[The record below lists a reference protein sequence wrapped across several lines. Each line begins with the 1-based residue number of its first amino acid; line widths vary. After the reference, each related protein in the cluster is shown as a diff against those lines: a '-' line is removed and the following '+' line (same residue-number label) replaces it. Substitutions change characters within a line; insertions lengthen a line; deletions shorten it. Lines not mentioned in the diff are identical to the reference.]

1 MSQNMFD
8 ELHNEVVNDLD
19 QTNFEK
25 ASNDELED
33 LLKKYTEKTKAFAKK
48 TDENQSAKD
57 KADKDRASPKI
68 KQWRIVSRIFEA
80 LSILSGIA
88 AVVFTACEAL
98 KPQSKT
104 LLLVVSIVCFVA
116 MILFGNF
123 HFIYRAKVQVKQD
136 IYYELVFERNDL
148 LKCNLLIFLF
158 QSLIGTILDK
168 RMYKAIYLDIYSIQ
182 EYLKEE
188 DPKGY
193 KSFERAFKKLNI
205 DFSSYVNKDKMKEL
219 FDQDEE

>member
-1 MSQNMFD
+1 MDQNIFD
-8 ELHNEVVNDLD
+8 ELHNEVVSDLE
-19 QTNFEK
+19 QTNPEK

-33 LLKKYTEKTKAFAKK
+33 LLKKYVEKAKAFAKK
-48 TDENQSAKD
+48 TDENLSAKD
-57 KADKDRASPKI
+57 KADKDRVSPKI
-68 KQWRIVSRIFEA
+68 KQWKILSRIFMI

-88 AVVFTACEAL
+88 IVGFTICEAL
-98 KPQSKT
+98 KSQSKT
-104 LLLVVSIVCFVA
+104 LLLIVSIVCFVA

-123 HFIYRAKVQVKQD
+123 YFLYRAKVQVKQD

-148 LKCNLLIFLF
+148 LKCNLLTFLF

-168 RMYKAIYLDIYSIQ
+168 RMYKAIYSDIYGIQ

>member
-1 MSQNMFD
+1 MNQNIFD
-8 ELHNEVVNDLD
+8 ELHNEVVSDLE
-19 QTNFEK
+19 QTNLEK

-33 LLKKYTEKTKAFAKK
+33 LLKKYTEKVGVFGKK
-48 TDENQSAKD
+48 TDENLKIKD
-57 KADKDRASPKI
+57 KADEDRSSPKVKKWKI
-68 KQWRIVSRIFEA
+68 LSRISGI
-80 LSILSGIA
+80 LSILNA
-88 AVVFTACEAL
+88 LAFTAFIVTDSL
-98 KPQSKT
+98 KLQPKAFSLT
-104 LLLVVSIVCFVA
+104 MLIVCFIA
-116 MILFGNF
+116 TILFGGLNLN
-123 HFIYRAKVQVKQD
+123 YRAKVQAVQD
-136 IYYELVFERNDL
+136 VYYGLVFERNDL

-168 RMYKAIYLDIYSIQ
+168 RMYKAIYLDIYGIQ

>member
-33 LLKKYTEKTKAFAKK
+33 LLKKYTEKTKVFAKK
-48 TDENQSAKD
+48 IDENQSAKD
-57 KADKDRASPKI
+57 KADKNRASPKI
-68 KQWRIVSRIFEA
+68 KQWRIISRIFEA

-88 AVVFTACEAL
+88 AVVFTVEAF

-104 LLLVVSIVCFVA
+104 LLLIVSIVCFVA
-116 MILFGNF
+116 MILFVNF
-123 HFIYRAKVQVKQD
+123 YFLYRTKVQIKQD
-136 IYYELVFERNDL
+136 VYYELVFERNEL

-168 RMYKAIYLDIYSIQ
+168 RMYKAIYLDIYGIQ

>member
-1 MSQNMFD
+1 MNHNMFD
-8 ELHNEVVNDLD
+8 DLHNEVVDDLD

-33 LLKKYTEKTKAFAKK
+33 LLKKYTEKTKAFTKK

-68 KQWRIVSRIFEA
+68 KQWRIVSRIFEV

-88 AVVFTACEAL
+88 AVAFTICEAL

-104 LLLVVSIVCFVA
+104 LLLIVSIVCFVA

-123 HFIYRAKVQVKQD
+123 YFLYRAKVQVKQD
-136 IYYELVFERNDL
+136 VYYELVFERNEL

-168 RMYKAIYLDIYSIQ
+168 RMYKAIYLDIYGIQ

-219 FDQDEE
+219 FDQDGE

>member
-8 ELHNEVVNDLD
+8 ELHNEVVTDLD

-33 LLKKYTEKTKAFAKK
+33 LLKKYTEKTKVFAKK

-57 KADKDRASPKI
+57 KADKNRASPKI
-68 KQWRIVSRIFEA
+68 KQWRITSRIFEA

-88 AVVFTACEAL
+88 AVVFTVCEAF

-104 LLLVVSIVCFVA
+104 LLLIVSIVCFVA

-123 HFIYRAKVQVKQD
+123 YFLYRAKVQVKQD
-136 IYYELVFERNDL
+136 VY
-148 LKCNLLIFLF
+148 
-158 QSLIGTILDK
+158 
-168 RMYKAIYLDIYSIQ
+168 
-182 EYLKEE
+182 
-188 DPKGY
+188 
-193 KSFERAFKKLNI
+193 
-205 DFSSYVNKDKMKEL
+205 
-219 FDQDEE
+219 